1 MLYKITLILKLHF
14 LSLNIF
20 FFEKDLKG
28 YYVKKLLSS
37 VIFFPSTE
45 GILLLQLI
53 VCCITLIFEIFL
65 SRYCECFASGIY
77 CDGCNC
83 VNCFNNVENEAARRE
98 AVEATLER
106 NPNAFRP
113 KIASSPHGTRDSRVP
128 SSNFFVTGDV
138 VSNVLFFG

>member
-53 VCCITLIFEIFL
+53 VCYIKLIFELF
-65 SRYCECFASGIY
+65 RAGI
-77 CDGCNC
+77 
-83 VNCFNNVENEAARRE
+83 A
-98 AVEATLER
+98 
-106 NPNAFRP
+106 
-113 KIASSPHGTRDSRVP
+113 
-128 SSNFFVTGDV
+128 
-138 VSNVLFFG
+138 NVLHQEYIVMVATV